1 MLELTLPR
9 VEEPK
14 TSPEGPTT
22 VPGANPNSPI
32 QRLASDFY
40 KFLTMSTICHV
51 IFGEINAAI
60 ERCTR
65 DCKRVLDC
73 HIQFRRA

>member
-22 VPGANPNSPI
+22 VPGANPTLPI
-32 QRLASDFY
+32 KHLASDFY
-40 KFLTMSTICHV
+40 KLVTMSIICH
-51 IFGEINAAI
+51 
-60 ERCTR
+60 
-65 DCKRVLDC
+65 LS
-73 HIQFRRA
+73 FR